1 MEATELNIDV
11 VYEGPYWVVLFEKI
25 INNRRMV
32 AKRRIGKNEP
42 RPTELSKFF
51 ESLNY
56 KRLRYSIVPIK

>member
-11 VYEGPYWVVLFEKI
+11 VYEGSYWVVLFEKI

-42 RPTELSKFF
+42 RQTELSKFF

-56 KRLRYSIVPIK
+56 KRLRYSVVPIK